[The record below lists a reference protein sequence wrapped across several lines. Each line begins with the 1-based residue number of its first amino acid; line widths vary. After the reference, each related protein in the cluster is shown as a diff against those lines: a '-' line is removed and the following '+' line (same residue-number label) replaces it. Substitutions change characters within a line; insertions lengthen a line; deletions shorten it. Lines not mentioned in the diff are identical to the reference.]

1 MRAKARRLGAER
13 VRGGARA
20 GRGRA
25 AALALR
31 WLAALTLRSLAA
43 LTLWSLAASLAAL
56 AWMWPARALAHQ
68 VGLSRGEYSVAGALV
83 TAELTF
89 AQREIAGLVG
99 EADRD
104 RNDALTDAEME
115 AGREALARV
124 LVGGLVVEG
133 DGVACPGKLDSARVV
148 EADGVT
154 LKLSYT
160 CAAPPAEVRF
170 DLALLEELELG
181 HRHIFRGGVP
191 PKLTEAILFRK
202 KRSIEVLTRPASAPG
217 AAQPAAEGPAP
228 PDAPAAEAAPSSSL
242 DLFLMGIEHILLG
255 FDHLVFLLGVVLVGG
270 RWRSILLVV
279 TAFTLA
285 HSITLALATLGV
297 WAPSPRI
304 IEPAIALSIAYVG
317 VENYFVNDAEGRW
330 RITLPFG
337 LVHGFG
343 FAGALQEVGL
353 PQGDVPRA
361 LLLFNLG
368 VEAGQVAVLALVLPL
383 LAAARKREWLT
394 PRAVKLASALI
405 VAAGL
410 AWFVERIASG

>member
-13 VRGGARA
+13 IRGGAPA
-20 GRGRA
+20 
-25 AALALR
+25 
-31 WLAALTLRSLAA
+31 LRSLV
-43 LTLWSLAASLAAL
+43 TLAAL
-56 AWMWPARALAHQ
+56 AWVALAWLWPARALAHQ
-68 VGLSRGEYSVAGALV
+68 VGLSRGEYSVAGAVV

-89 AQREIAGLVG
+89 AQREVAGLAG

-104 RNDALTDAEME
+104 RNGALTDAELE
-115 AGREALARV
+115 AGREAIARV
-124 LVGGLVVEG
+124 VVGGLVVEG
-133 DGVACPGKLDSARVV
+133 DGAACPGKLDSARAV

-170 DLALLEELELG
+170 DLALLEDLELG

-202 KRSIEVLTRPASAPG
+202 KRSIEVLTHPASAPG

-228 PDAPAAEAAPSSSL
+228 SAAPAPAAEAAPSSSF
-242 DLFLMGIEHILLG
+242 DLFVMGVEHILLG

-285 HSITLALATLGV
+285 HSITLALAALGV
-297 WAPSPRI
+297 WAPSPRV

-317 VENYFVNDAEGRW
+317 VENYFVSDAEGRW

-343 FAGALQEVGL
+343 FAGALQEIGL
-353 PQGDVPRA
+353 PQAEVPRA
-361 LLLFNLG
+361 LVLFNLG

-383 LAAARKREWLT
+383 LAAARRRGWLT
-394 PRAVKLASALI
+394 PEAVQVASALI
-405 VAAGL
+405 VLAGL
-410 AWFVERIASG
+410 VWFVERIASG